1 MIVMNSRFLHKTG
14 AVIALFLMSMP
25 LVAHAHAPAQTFTEG
40 GMGEGWWIWPLA
52 LFFVSIAVGFLAVV
66 SGTGGGVLFV
76 PFVAGLFPFHLDFIR
91 GTGLMVALCAALAAG
106 PGMLAR
112 NMASLRLAIPF
123 GLVASTAS
131 IFGAMLGLA
140 LPVNVV
146 QFSMGICIMVI
157 CVVMIRVH
165 NADYPDLPGKDALA
179 AALSLNGLYT
189 EDSSGE
195 TIQWRV
201 IRTPAG
207 LCIFAL
213 IGFLAGVFGIGGG
226 WAMVPTLNL
235 VMGAPLKLSVAT
247 GKIILGVT
255 DTSAAWVYLNR
266 GGIMAMIAV
275 PSILGA
281 MLGSAIGVR
290 VFSRIKPKVIRWVV
304 ILALLLAGLRAIA
317 RGVGV

>member
-1 MIVMNSRFLHKTG
+1 M
-14 AVIALFLMSMP
+14 
-25 LVAHAHAPAQTFTEG
+25 
-40 GMGEGWWIWPLA
+40 
-52 LFFVSIAVGFLAVV
+52 
-66 SGTGGGVLFV
+66 LFV

-106 PGMLAR
+106 PGLLNRNLA
-112 NMASLRLAIPF
+112 NLRLAIPF

-131 IFGAMLGLA
+131 IFGAVLGLA

-146 QFSMGICIMVI
+146 QFSLGICIMVI
-157 CVVMIRVH
+157 CVVMVRVP
-165 NADYPDLPGKDALA
+165 NADYPNLPGHDALA

-189 EDSSGE
+189 EESSGE
-195 TIQWRV
+195 TIEWRV

-207 LCIFAL
+207 LAIFAL
-213 IGFLAGVFGIGGG
+213 IGLMAGVFGIGGG

-275 PSILGA
+275 PSVLGA

-290 VFSRIKPKVIRWVV
+290 VFSRVKPRAIRWVV
-304 ILALLLAGLRAIA
+304 IVALLLAGLRAIA
-317 RGVGV
+317 RGFGA